1 MFLSKLLR
9 AADHPYLEGHG
20 GRKANNNPFTA
31 MQGTTLKSLKHH
43 TALQPLFII
52 MGAGIVFVAL
62 YCGRLASK
70 TTDVNWSKRDV
81 EDTYGYYTNRQFKWF
96 NPRGVDYSNIS
107 DKRQAPNYKD

>member
-20 GRKANNNPFTA
+20 GRKVRVLSTTEASNCFINIFSQANNNPFTA

-52 MGAGIVFVAL
+52 MGAGIAFVAL
-62 YCGRLASK
+62 YCGR
-70 TTDVNWSKRDV
+70 
-81 EDTYGYYTNRQFKWF
+81 
-96 NPRGVDYSNIS
+96 
-107 DKRQAPNYKD
+107 